1 MNNRCKIVIK
11 NFEILVVLKNNAT
24 SKKIWDSLPIKSKVK
39 TWGEEVYFYTS
50 IDTQQESDAKEVIN
64 FGELAFW
71 PDGKA
76 IAIGFG
82 KTPISQGE
90 EIRLAARCNIWGTT
104 EFNLKKLKEIKD
116 GESITIEK
124 YL

>member
-24 SKKIWDSLPIKSKVK
+24 SKTWDSLPIKSKVK

-104 EFNLKKLKEIKD
+104 EFNFKKLKENKM
-116 GESITIEK
+116 GNITIEK